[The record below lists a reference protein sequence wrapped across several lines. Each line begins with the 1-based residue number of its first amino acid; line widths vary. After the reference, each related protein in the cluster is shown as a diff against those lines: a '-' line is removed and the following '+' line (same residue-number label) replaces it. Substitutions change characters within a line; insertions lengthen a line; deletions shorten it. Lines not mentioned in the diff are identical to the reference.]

1 MPPPPDGIAL
11 LRFNCTWIT
20 FSALY
25 RVCRIL
31 LELFLGK
38 GSSKYIYDW
47 LWFMAPLIA
56 HYVIILELKSLSLDI
71 TGEVSDSSPHQQG
84 STNHCVYI
92 PGAAIQT
99 RTHVHTYF
107 IGFIVLILDRHNSE
121 TPTLVYDRSTP
132 YVCTYVKTILIIFD
146 RPCKGLKR

>member
-1 MPPPPDGIAL
+1 
-11 LRFNCTWIT
+11 
-20 FSALY
+20 
-25 RVCRIL
+25 
-31 LELFLGK
+31 
-38 GSSKYIYDW
+38 
-47 LWFMAPLIA
+47 MAPLIA

-107 IGFIVLILDRHNSE
+107 IGFIVLSLDRHTSE

-132 YVCTYVKTILIIFD
+132 YVCSERDSTIIMFRIVHN
-146 RPCKGLKR
+146 